1 MTEDVHLV
9 TAQVKTASKFGP
21 KKAADDIS
29 DEWKSQYNGSL
40 GANDQQ
46 AILKKLRKEVE
57 LLHGNDK
64 QGMADQEARM
74 EQYKRT

>member
-1 MTEDVHLV
+1 MLRQRGPPKRVVSTRHVKQNPELRITDMTEDVHLV

-40 GANDQQ
+40 GAND
-46 AILKKLRKEVE
+46 
-57 LLHGNDK
+57 
-64 QGMADQEARM
+64 
-74 EQYKRT
+74 